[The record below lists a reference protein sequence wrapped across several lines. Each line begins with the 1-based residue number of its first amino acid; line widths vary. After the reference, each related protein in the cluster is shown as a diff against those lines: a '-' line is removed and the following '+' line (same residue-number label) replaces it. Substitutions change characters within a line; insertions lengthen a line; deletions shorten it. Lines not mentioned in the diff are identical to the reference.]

1 MAKRHLNCLSLE
13 EKYLLISE
21 VGKGAKKKKD
31 IAAQFGIPPN
41 TLSTIL
47 KNKDALLEKM
57 KDHGAGSKRKR
68 LKTCHYD
75 DIDDAMIKWV
85 TVARNK
91 NLPLSGI
98 IIREK
103 AKEFANALGHDDFL
117 SSVGWLDKFK
127 KRHSIVQKTICGES
141 GGADSVTGDHYRKN
155 VLPGLIAQFDKNDIF
170 NADET
175 GLFFKCLPNKTLAF
189 KSEKC
194 FGGKCSK
201 ERITVMIG
209 SNMTGSE
216 KLKLLVIGKAK
227 NPRCFK
233 GIKSLD
239 VDYESNKRA
248 WMTSEIY
255 EKWLVKLDKKFA
267 SQKRN
272 ILLFVDNCPAHP
284 KDVEDKLKNIKLA
297 YFPPNMTSLLQPMDQ
312 GIIQNLKQHYRK
324 RIVLKVLANM
334 EEGVSTTVT
343 LLDAIREL
351 SKTWNVN
358 VKKQTIANCFR
369 KAGFATDELLQDGE
383 YWDEEDFLPL
393 SELNVL
399 WASYKTAADMD
410 DVTFEDYVNVDNG
423 TCTMDY
429 PTEDDILESVIESR
443 VPGVKGNS
451 DARF

>member
-1 MAKRHLNCLSLE
+1 
-13 EKYLLISE
+13 
-21 VGKGAKKKKD
+21 
-31 IAAQFGIPPN
+31 
-41 TLSTIL
+41 
-47 KNKDALLEKM
+47 
-57 KDHGAGSKRKR
+57 
-68 LKTCHYD
+68 
-75 DIDDAMIKWV
+75 
-85 TVARNK
+85 
-91 NLPLSGI
+91 
-98 IIREK
+98 
-103 AKEFANALGHDDFL
+103 
-117 SSVGWLDKFK
+117 
-127 KRHSIVQKTICGES
+127 
-141 GGADSVTGDHYRKN
+141 
-155 VLPGLIAQFDKNDIF
+155 
-170 NADET
+170 
-175 GLFFKCLPNKTLAF
+175 
-189 KSEKC
+189 
-194 FGGKCSK
+194 
-201 ERITVMIG
+201 
-209 SNMTGSE
+209 
-216 KLKLLVIGKAK
+216 
-227 NPRCFK
+227 
-233 GIKSLD
+233 
-239 VDYESNKRA
+239 
-248 WMTSEIY
+248 MTSEIY

-343 LLDAIREL
+343 LLDAIRKL

-410 DVTFEDYVNVDNG
+410 DVSFEDYVNVDNG